1 MKVKCNSVPDK
12 QSRKTGFF
20 QSAKR
25 RLAVMICAVMSL
37 LSVSAFAAD
46 GDTQSTGFE
55 SVIAAMDTLGLLMTK
70 VWTMMTSNPLL
81 TLYLAVGLLSIGVSV
96 FWMIK
101 RAAHR

>member
-1 MKVKCNSVPDK
+1 MKEKCNSVPDK

-25 RLAVMICAVMSL
+25 RLAVMICAVMSV
-37 LSVSAFAAD
+37 LSISAFATD
-46 GDTQSTGFE
+46 GEPEATGFE
-55 SVIAAMDTLGLLMTK
+55 SVLAAMDTLGTLMTK

-81 TLYLAVGLLSIGVSV
+81 TLYLAVGLLSVGVTV